1 MSGFSARRPSQ
12 LSGAKQQRVALA
24 RALEL
29 KPSVLLLDEP
39 LGALDAKPRRSLKV
53 ELNLL
58 RIVVSERVVPAGDA
72 VLAGGIRT
80 VVADEEPL
88 AS

>member
-1 MSGFSARRPSQ
+1 
-12 LSGAKQQRVALA
+12 VALA

-29 KPSVLLLDEP
+29 NPSVLLLDEP

-58 RIVVSERVVPAGDA
+58 QKVVSERVVPAGDA
-72 VLAGGIRT
+72 VLAGGTGT